1 MASHE
6 LPAPE
11 TVSAFYAVPTADGS
25 VTTESLVAAGL
36 GVDTAL
42 PRQLPQPL
50 VQVHHAADLP
60 PLPIDQ
66 LAASGATDEQL
77 ARLRAATHL
86 VLVSLGGRPGWP
98 PAHEWIARSLA
109 AGVAQRLGA
118 DVVDLLATQVLD
130 LTTVRASLP
139 DAAGLVCLADW
150 VAVEVWPERDGYTCT
165 TSGLR
170 RFGLPELQ
178 TTATPAGVVDAWGRA
193 MVGLAWRLLA
203 LWRDALAPHGDNLP
217 ATAPVPAAI
226 TVTDT
231 DVIEAHTRVTEAG
244 GPRPGRPSYAAAGA
258 APAAATVRLVPHDA
272 AEPGRPGSFLAIQP
286 PGGRSV
292 PEFLAEACE
301 VLFGRSALAT
311 RPVADPEFERAI
323 AAAREGLPAI
333 RQRYAA
339 GGFATAGAEADLGTG
354 AAWASGAGPNG
365 ARAPRQRLLVRYALA
380 ADEAV
385 EYAWAYVTSWRDPF
399 RILATSATDS
409 VHLPRLRAGR
419 PVVLD
424 AAAVVDWAVELDGI
438 GIVEGAYTRSA
449 G

>member
-1 MASHE
+1 MAAHE
-6 LPAPE
+6 LPVPE
-11 TVSAFYAVPTADGS
+11 TVSAFYAVPTTDSS

-36 GVDTAL
+36 GRVETAL

-50 VQVHHAADLP
+50 VQVHLAADLP

-77 ARLRAATHL
+77 TRLLDATHL

-109 AGVAQRLGA
+109 AGIAQRLGA
-118 DVVDLLATQVLD
+118 DVIDLLATQVLD
-130 LTTVRASLP
+130 LPTVSASLP

-150 VAVEVWPERDGYTCT
+150 VAVEVWPERDGYSCT

-193 MVGLAWRLLA
+193 MVGLAWRLLGA
-203 LWRDALAPHGDNLP
+203 WRDALAPHGDSLP
-217 ATAPVPAAI
+217 ATVPLPTAI

-258 APAAATVRLVPHDA
+258 APAAATVRLVPHGT
-272 AEPGRPGSFLAIQP
+272 AEPDRPGSFLAIQP

-301 VLFGRSALAT
+301 VLFGQSALAP

-323 AAAREGLPAI
+323 AAARAELPAI
-333 RQRYAA
+333 RERYAA
-339 GGFATAGAEADLGTG
+339 GGFAPVGAEVDGG
-354 AAWASGAGPNG
+354 IAATWAGPNG